1 MNSQSRGALSWA
13 PGRSSYAGV
22 CEVSTERVLGSR
34 QDSADVGAIEVGGPG
49 PFRAGLA
56 PVAEAKIVF
65 ESLVAEVRLIS
76 DEKHEHRPA
85 KDALQVA
92 VNEFHGLKSSVSLLW
107 GTVKSNSL

>member
-1 MNSQSRGALSWA
+1 
-13 PGRSSYAGV
+13 V
-22 CEVSTERVLGSR
+22 GSR

-92 VNEFHGLKSSVSLLW
+92 VNEFHGASEWIEIECEPIVGNRQIKFVVAGLRMATRGKADPSLLRHHE
-107 GTVKSNSL
+107 